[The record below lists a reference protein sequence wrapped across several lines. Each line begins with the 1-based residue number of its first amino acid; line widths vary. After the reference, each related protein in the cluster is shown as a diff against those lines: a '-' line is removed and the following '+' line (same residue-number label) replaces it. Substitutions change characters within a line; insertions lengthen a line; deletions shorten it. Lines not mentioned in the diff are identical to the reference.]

1 MQLLGVIVAGGKSTR
16 MGRDKA
22 SLTYDGISLLGRA
35 QALMRASGT
44 TKYFILGRP
53 YIEHGLPDP
62 LPDAG
67 PAANLRA
74 WINKREYPFK
84 LTVLPID
91 MPLLSP
97 TEVRLLTAEENGAY
111 FDDLY
116 LPFSA
121 TVTGPVE
128 QDVVRMTELLSALK
142 LTMIPVPDDAK
153 ERLKNVNTPGDFAA
167 LS

>member
-1 MQLLGVIVAGGKSTR
+1 MRALGVIVAGGKSTR

-22 SLTYDGISLLGRA
+22 TLTYQGISLLGRA

-53 YIEHGLPDP
+53 FIEHGLPDP

-67 PAANLRA
+67 PAANLKA

-84 LTVLPID
+84 LTVLPVD

-97 TEVRLLTAEENGAY
+97 AEIRVLTAEENGAY

-116 LPFSA
+116 LPFTA
-121 TVTGPVE
+121 TVTGQIE
-128 QDVVRMTELLSALK
+128 ADAVRMKDLLAALS
-142 LTMIPVPDDAK
+142 LTMIPVPDDSK
-153 ERLKNVNTPGDFAA
+153 ERLKNINTPDEFAA